1 MYFSESSGRRQ
12 GLYHSQE
19 MGNTDLEPYFDLSG
33 EISTQSKYISNIYV
47 ILQWMVFMKY
57 VNLSMSEHTA
67 TYLTHIYMWFEI
79 ALIEFSLPLKFNLLR
94 GSQCEECLGCFAI
107 NVVFEY
113 MNWYDIQPSQGFAVW
128 GMSQPLRGRQPPWV
142 VQWGTWEI
150 GGWASAS
157 NICVGNFLIFQKFC
171 IEYYFISWGTWEIG
185 KSVKKKYGC

>member
-67 TYLTHIYMWFEI
+67 TYLTHICD
-79 ALIEFSLPLKFNLLR
+79 LR
-94 GSQCEECLGCFAI
+94 
-107 NVVFEY
+107 
-113 MNWYDIQPSQGFAVW
+113 
-128 GMSQPLRGRQPPWV
+128 
-142 VQWGTWEI
+142 
-150 GGWASAS
+150 
-157 NICVGNFLIFQKFC
+157 
-171 IEYYFISWGTWEIG
+171 
-185 KSVKKKYGC
+185 